1 MRVPIRRGN
10 GDKWGTRRAARIRE
24 GRIMVNYANGVETRG
39 IIIDTCRRLFM
50 EKGYKSTTYSEI
62 YKAAMVNPGTIAHH
76 FGNKRNIASMLY
88 DSFMVKLTG
97 YAEELFPEEDDQQRT
112 FLGLAMHRK
121 LAYYDENYRRFV
133 MEFMLDD
140 LANDD
145 EGRYIVSDYSAFR
158 TTAEK
163 VGPNKASFYFVAYK
177 GIEAAIDAYY
187 GRHPNK
193 ETYAD
198 MFSFYAEMYFSYLPR
213 EEVVERTQRALAQM
227 EEVDI
232 YIVDHEI
239 QAVRNPK

>member
-1 MRVPIRRGN
+1 
-10 GDKWGTRRAARIRE
+10 
-24 GRIMVNYANGVETRG
+24 MVNYANGVETRG

-88 DSFMVKLTG
+88 DSFMVTLTE
-97 YAEELFPEEDDQQRT
+97 YAASLFPEEDDQERA

-145 EGRYIVSDYSAFR
+145 EGRYMVSDYSAYR

-163 VGPNKASFYFVAYK
+163 VGTNKANFYFVAYK

-187 GRHPNK
+187 GRHPDK

-198 MFSFYAEMYFSYLPR
+198 MFTYYAEMYFSYLPR
-213 EEVVERTQRALAQM
+213 EEVVERTQRAIALM
-227 EEVDI
+227 DEVQI
-232 YIVDHEI
+232 GLVDYEI
-239 QAVRNPK
+239 KATRTK